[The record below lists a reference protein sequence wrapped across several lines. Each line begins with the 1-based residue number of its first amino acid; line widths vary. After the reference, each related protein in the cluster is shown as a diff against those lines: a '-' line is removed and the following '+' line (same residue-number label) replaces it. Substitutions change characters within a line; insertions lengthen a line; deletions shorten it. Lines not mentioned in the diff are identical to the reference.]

1 MSFEYPEDLKYL
13 DSHEYARIDGDIAT
27 IGITAFAV
35 DQLGDI
41 VFVELPEEGESV
53 TQMETFGNVE
63 SVKAVEELVSPVTGV
78 VLEQNTDV
86 LDTPEKIAESPYEDG
101 WFMKVKLSSTDV
113 DESNFLSAQDYS
125 NKVEGDH

>member
-1 MSFEYPEDLKYL
+1 MSFEYPENLKYL
-13 DSHEYARIDGDIAT
+13 DSHEYARIDGDIVT

-53 TQMETFGNVE
+53 TQMEIFGNVE
-63 SVKAVEELVSPVTGV
+63 SVKAVEELVSPVSGV
-78 VLEQNTDV
+78 VIEQNTEI

-101 WFMKVKLSSTDV
+101 WFLKVKLDSTDV
-113 DESNFLSAQDYS
+113 DESNFLSAQDYG